1 MGLSLGGDQGFSS
14 SFFSAAAGASAART
28 VSLAARGAD
37 RDTERAWTALP
48 EKADLRAPETVGAT
62 RAAHCAEMIA
72 AIMLALLSRC
82 RACWLGAGIAR
93 AATPIDAFQP
103 AGERA
108 RSEGVGRVKSPLVS
122 VTNQR
127 RAFTVRFREP
137 DSIRMI
143 RFRENRTIR
152 ACWCWAPEAW
162 RAARR
167 MFPIPVRIRPSR
179 PSRAAVEYSAARHT
193 KCAPRPRV
201 PRARRRRAPRG
212 VRAARALALSG
223 RPRLDARTPPAPS
236 RDGTRARPL
245 SVGVAPLSR
254 RWPRPATGGV
264 VTTGGGRRTGS
275 SWTRSCAGCARR
287 PRGAPP
293 WAWTTAEGARASP

>member
-1 MGLSLGGDQGFSS
+1 MGGDQGFSS
-14 SFFSAAAGASAART
+14 SFFSALAGASAART

-103 AGERA
+103 PCERA

-127 RAFTVRFREP
+127 RAFIVRFGEP

-143 RFRENRTIR
+143 RFRENRSIR
-152 ACWCWAPEAW
+152 ACWAP
-162 RAARR
+162 RSVARGAPKV
-167 MFPIPVRIRPSR
+167 FVSGAHPPIVRRER
-179 PSRAAVEYSAARHT
+179 RVACARHT
-193 KCAPRPRV
+193 QCAPRPRV

-212 VRAARALALSG
+212 VRAARARALAG
-223 RPRLDARTPPAPS
+223 RSRLDGRTPPAPS

-245 SVGVAPLSR
+245 SVGVAPCSH
-254 RWPRPATGGV
+254 RWPRPSTGGV

-275 SWTRSCAGCARR
+275 
-287 PRGAPP
+287 
-293 WAWTTAEGARASP
+293 